1 MDSFIELFAVS
12 PLVLVVLFFVAILA
26 GFIDSLAGG
35 GGLLTVPALMAAGM
49 PPAQALATN
58 KLQACG
64 GSLSATLYF
73 VRRKVVNL
81 ADQKLNILMTFIGS
95 TAGALLVQH
104 VQSEILKQILPLLV
118 IGIGLYFL
126 LMPKLGEADRQRRLY
141 GLPFALVAGGSV
153 GFYDG
158 FFGPGAGSF
167 YALALLLAGF
177 NLASLMAHAKLLNAT
192 SNVGGLLLFIIGG
205 KVIWATGFVMMAGQF
220 IGARA
225 GSRLVLSK
233 GQSLIRPMIVIVSA
247 VMSAKLLYDSHGA
260 RDFAVV
266 GNSLMQQQH
275 HYQQLID
282 LFYSRFAEEF
292 NTRLIKGDDEPIYLP
307 ADDETPYHR
316 IVFAHG
322 FFASAL
328 HEYFSLVCRR
338 QGASRTSR
346 FWRPGPPGRPRCDD
360 PKPV

>member
-104 VQSEILKQILPLLV
+104 VQSDILKQILPLLV

-158 FFGPGAGSF
+158 FSAPAP
-167 YALALLLAGF
+167 
-177 NLASLMAHAKLLNAT
+177 
-192 SNVGGLLLFIIGG
+192 V
-205 KVIWATGFVMMAGQF
+205 
-220 IGARA
+220 
-225 GSRLVLSK
+225 RL
-233 GQSLIRPMIVIVSA
+233 R
-247 VMSAKLLYDSHGA
+247 
-260 RDFAVV
+260 
-266 GNSLMQQQH
+266 
-275 HYQQLID
+275 
-282 LFYSRFAEEF
+282 
-292 NTRLIKGDDEPIYLP
+292 
-307 ADDETPYHR
+307 
-316 IVFAHG
+316 HG
-322 FFASAL
+322 FCHS
-328 HEYFSLVCRR
+328 
-338 QGASRTSR
+338 
-346 FWRPGPPGRPRCDD
+346 GR
-360 PKPV
+360 V